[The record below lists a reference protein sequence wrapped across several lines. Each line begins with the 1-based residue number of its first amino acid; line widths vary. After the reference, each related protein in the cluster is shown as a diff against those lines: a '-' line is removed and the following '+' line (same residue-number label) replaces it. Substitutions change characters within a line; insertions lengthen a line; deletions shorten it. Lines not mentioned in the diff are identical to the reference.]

1 MSNTTQNTS
10 KQVIVKRQSEV
21 ILISELDVKNLTP
34 MSANK
39 VTTSL
44 INYILLAQDMEIKKL
59 LGPTLYAKLL
69 AEWVAANYD
78 KNQLPDGTGTIPPI
92 IVGDTINYVELYE
105 QLYKPLIWWSYL
117 TALPNV
123 AIKVEEAGIMLNS
136 TDYSESSGLVGLDR
150 LVAEGSMIARQYT
163 EYLKEYICETFSTD
177 ATVNSEKVDTG
188 GVSIGIFIPKR
199 PWNVSSKCCR

>member
-1 MSNTTQNTS
+1 
-10 KQVIVKRQSEV
+10 
-21 ILISELDVKNLTP
+21 
-34 MSANK
+34 
-39 VTTSL
+39 
-44 INYILLAQDMEIKKL
+44 
-59 LGPTLYAKLL
+59 
-69 AEWVAANYD
+69 
-78 KNQLPDGTGTIPPI
+78 
-92 IVGDTINYVELYE
+92 
-105 QLYKPLIWWSYL
+105 L